1 VKLGYF
7 GFFFVLFFFFHFRP
21 VWILGMCWER
31 KGIWD
36 ALMSITGKHVY
47 PLVVFGCSMVL
58 SDFESLFEK
67 CWSLF
72 CVTRNLF
79 AMK

>member
-1 VKLGYF
+1 
-7 GFFFVLFFFFHFRP
+7 
-21 VWILGMCWER
+21 MCWER